1 MLHLLLLLVSL
12 SCTEDD
18 LYMPSALMSYALGII
33 GNSDF
38 KQATG
43 ILPFN
48 H

>member
-1 MLHLLLLLVSL
+1 MLHLLLLLVSV

-18 LYMPSALMSYALGII
+18 LYMLGALMSHALGII